1 MTTEINFLPESFLR
15 KQKKRGRVA
24 REIILVGVVAGC
36 LFILS
41 GASHARYLRMQQ
53 VVSLTEEKANSAQQ
67 TSAEVSKMQKQ
78 QSELALQIGIQRRLE
93 APVTH
98 TKVLAALSH
107 LAPPSITMTDVSM
120 AMDVPK
126 PTVKPPASKK
136 VDAKAAKP
144 APAPS
149 LTSIRMEIVGLS
161 PSDVEVANFVG
172 SLSEN
177 PLFSNV
183 KMRYIRAT
191 RSKNFAAR
199 QFRIEMEVLLNR
211 EYRPRSEQP
220 EGLAHAR

>member
-1 MTTEINFLPESFLR
+1 MTTQINFLPESFLR
-15 KQKKRGRVA
+15 KQKRRGRIV
-24 REIILVGVVAGC
+24 REIVLVGAVAGC

-41 GASHARYLRMQQ
+41 GATHARYIRLQQ
-53 VVSLTEEKANSAQQ
+53 MVSLQEEKASSAQQ
-67 TSAEVSKMQKQ
+67 TAAEVSKMQKL
-78 QSELALQIGIQRRLE
+78 QSELAMQIGIQRRLE

-120 AMDVPK
+120 TMDVPK
-126 PTVKPPASKK
+126 PTTKPSASKK
-136 VDAKAAKP
+136 TDAKASKA
-144 APAPS
+144 APPPS
-149 LTSIRMEIVGLS
+149 LTSVRMEVVGLS

-172 SLSEN
+172 TLSEN

-191 RSKNFAAR
+191 RSKNIAAR

-211 EYRPRSEQP
+211 EYRPKSEQP